1 VRTTRWLYARYFDQR
16 PAYEFLH
23 DLQRDPDAL
32 QNLAG
37 DPTAGAALAELRALC
52 ERELAARGGPLPPPE
67 QRGDRRSQNKRKAG
81 AREP

>member
-1 VRTTRWLYARYFDQR
+1 MKTLPRRD
-16 PAYEFLH
+16 FL
-23 DLQRDPDAL
+23 RRA
-32 QNLAG
+32 
-37 DPTAGAALAELRALC
+37 TAGAALAELRALC

>member
-1 VRTTRWLYARYFDQR
+1 MRFDITRSATGGRSKTSPR
-16 PAYEFLH
+16 KPIRAIG
-23 DLQRDPDAL
+23 AMV
-32 QNLAG
+32 ASG
-37 DPTAGAALAELRALC
+37 ATAGAALAELRALC